1 MSTFTFLSPKTK
13 TVANYENG
21 FSVFTKNG
29 TEVIRI
35 KIEEPTSIADHRA
48 KVDAVISEKDRV
60 EKINSAK

>member
-1 MSTFTFLSPKTK
+1 MTTFSFLSPKTK

-21 FSVFTKNG
+21 FSVFTKKG
-29 TEVIRI
+29 VEVFRV
-35 KIEEPTSIADHRA
+35 KIEEPTSITDHRA